1 MNSEFWWRKLQIRQ
15 PRKAEIIWGTWVYP
29 TQSSKGHGWKRRW
42 SLDSVECPLCP
53 KSEKDKYNTLCS
65 NIIVLNLALT
75 FWEVI
80 HLCHGLFLGELSLVP
95 RTDTWRAQTKHWVHW
110 DSGERSSD
118 STRHWPRCVREC
130 QESLAEEWVGSVVLQ
145 GVGHWAQ

>member
-15 PRKAEIIWGTWVYP
+15 PRKAEIIWETWVYL
-29 TQSSKGHGWKRRW
+29 TQSSKGHGWERRW

-80 HLCHGLFLGELSLVP
+80 HLRHGLFLGELSLAP
-95 RTDTWRAQTKHWVHW
+95 RTDTWRAQTKRCVHW

-118 STRHWPRCVREC
+118 STRDWARLLCEC
-130 QESLAEEWVGSVVLQ
+130 PGLSSKAWVSGGLLQ
-145 GVGHWAQ
+145 GQV